1 MISMNIKK
9 ECSSCL
15 LCADAPCSKNCPH
28 NIDPAKIIR
37 SLRFTNYQGA
47 FARCQDICLNC
58 DAPCEKH
65 CLAPNSV
72 RIKDI
77 LSYCLKKKK
86 ENPIENKHG
95 DIHTDICGIP
105 IENPFLLSSS
115 VVGSNYEMVKRAF
128 EMGWAGVSYK
138 TICLM
143 DIHEASPRFSMIK
156 NSDGSFQSFKNIEQL
171 SDRSLEENLDTFRR
185 LKEEFPNKFLLVS
198 IMGRDDEEWAYL
210 AKKSEEAGAD
220 AIELNFSCPNMMEEN
235 TGSSVG
241 QVPALVERF
250 TRVVKNAVKI
260 PVLAK
265 LTPNVDSMVPAALA
279 AKRGGA
285 DGIAAINTIK
295 SITEFNIIDKLY
307 EQKELPKFAFGGLS
321 GPAVKPIALRFVVEM
336 TQNEGLKDLHF
347 SAMGGIENYQD
358 ALMFL
363 ALGAGSIQIT
373 TAVMQY
379 GYRIIE
385 DLTEGLSLFLGR
397 LDMSLS
403 ELKNKV
409 FPQLVDINEIERD
422 VIIYPKFIRENCL
435 HCGRCAISCRDGGHQ
450 AITFDET
457 RSPILDPKRCVG
469 CHLCLL
475 VCPNDAIISS
485 EIKVKK
491 AINIH

>member
-1 MISMNIKK
+1 
-9 ECSSCL
+9 
-15 LCADAPCSKNCPH
+15 
-28 NIDPAKIIR
+28 
-37 SLRFTNYQGA
+37 
-47 FARCQDICLNC
+47 
-58 DAPCEKH
+58 
-65 CLAPNSV
+65 
-72 RIKDI
+72 
-77 LSYCLKKKK
+77 
-86 ENPIENKHG
+86 
-95 DIHTDICGIP
+95 
-105 IENPFLLSSS
+105 
-115 VVGSNYEMVKRAF
+115 MVKRAF